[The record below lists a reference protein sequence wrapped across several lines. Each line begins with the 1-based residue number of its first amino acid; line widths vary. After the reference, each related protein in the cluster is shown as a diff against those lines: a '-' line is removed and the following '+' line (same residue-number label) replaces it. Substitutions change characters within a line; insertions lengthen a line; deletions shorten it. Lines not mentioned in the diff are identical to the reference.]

1 MTEPEMDLSEAY
13 ALFEI
18 SAMSDR
24 RNVDLSVLQSSMLV
38 SPPSDIGKL
47 QKAYSLIEQDQV
59 QNYNNKEEQRTKEPG
74 SRVNDFPLDT
84 WPVGCR
90 NNGNTCYLN
99 SVLQFLFTIKPLRD
113 LVLNFD
119 AYIQDPSPEA
129 LKGKKVGRTVVTQ
142 KRVATAQK
150 FVRELQSLFELM
162 IRAPTDNVLPTIS
175 LAELALCKTDGPE
188 IEAKAANNEGEGTAD
203 LPNGTTAVRNEEEPK
218 AASTD
223 SIMADRDDVKN
234 DGVKNDNSMQTGLET
249 LENMNKP
256 SPPTRPPPIP
266 PRPKTQ

>member
-47 QKAYSLIEQDQV
+47 QKAYSLIEQDQA
-59 QNYNNKEEQRTKEPG
+59 QNYNNKEEETPKELG

-99 SVLQFLFTIKPLRD
+99 SVLQFLFTISPLRD
-113 LVLNFD
+113 LVLHFE
-119 AYIQDPSPEA
+119 AYEQDPSP
-129 LKGKKVGRTVVTQ
+129 
-142 KRVATAQK
+142 
-150 FVRELQSLFELM
+150 
-162 IRAPTDNVLPTIS
+162 
-175 LAELALCKTDGPE
+175 
-188 IEAKAANNEGEGTAD
+188 
-203 LPNGTTAVRNEEEPK
+203 
-218 AASTD
+218 
-223 SIMADRDDVKN
+223 
-234 DGVKNDNSMQTGLET
+234 
-249 LENMNKP
+249 
-256 SPPTRPPPIP
+256 
-266 PRPKTQ
+266 